1 MNKDLE
7 ELSDIIRKFPFI
19 NDEIGE
25 RTLQTIPIESAAV
38 IWHFARR
45 YLSIAEELD
54 ADLTRIRENSKGL
67 K

>member
-7 ELSDIIRKFPFI
+7 ELSDIIQKFPFT

-38 IWHFARR
+38 IWYFAQQ
-45 YLSIAEELD
+45 YLSIAEDINEN
-54 ADLTRIRENSKGL
+54 LTRIRENSKGL